1 MIHPCPGWGGPV
13 GPRPLRA
20 DALHNRER
28 LLPAA
33 VQAVSRPGP
42 EVTSGTHPYARS
54 LHRLLDLL
62 VGGLR
67 SRDAG

>member
-1 MIHPCPGWGGPV
+1 M
-13 GPRPLRA
+13 RA